1 MTEGV
6 DRKTGAPTTRRDSAI
21 FAFKSAKGVWGKTRV
36 FPHSF
41 FKIICRFDFIDSLLR
56 RIIYLT
62 NEPIST
68 RFPSGSAI

>member
-41 FKIICRFDFIDSLLR
+41 FKIICCFDFIDSLWGKR
-56 RIIYLT
+56 
-62 NEPIST
+62 
-68 RFPSGSAI
+68 RFPLFYKIISRGLR